1 MKHLPTILNDLP
13 EGAVPV
19 TEWTPR
25 AFFAIALSLTGIALM
40 IYIQR
45 TNPEEGD
52 N

>member
-25 AFFAIALSLTGIALM
+25 AFLAIGIALTGIA
-40 IYIQR
+40 YFAYFVR
-45 TNPEEGD
+45 KNREV
-52 N
+52 